1 MKPVEIVSSEERQVW
16 RDRQDELR
24 KHNSWANRKEYYPF
38 NMDKLEERG
47 KEIVYEYNIRLQ
59 ELNKKRKQVEEEFNV
74 RNQLTLVLD
83 IELKK
88 QELKREQEEKARL
101 NEKRNETR
109 RKNKLEK
116 EKYKVIPR
124 RSKRVEM
131 IAAQALLELKTPR
144 LQI

>member
-1 MKPVEIVSSEERQVW
+1 MKTVEIVSGEERQVW
-16 RDRQDELR
+16 RDRRVELR
-24 KHNSWANRKEYYPF
+24 KHNSRANRKEYYPF
-38 NMDKLEERG
+38 NMDKWEEKG

-74 RNQLTLVLD
+74 RNQLTLVVD

-88 QELKREQEEKARL
+88 QELKREQEKKARL

-116 EKYKVIPR
+116 EKNQVNPR
-124 RSKRVEM
+124 RSNRVKM

-144 LQI
+144 L

>member
-16 RDRQDELR
+16 RDRQVELR

-38 NMDKLEERG
+38 NMDKWEEKG

-88 QELKREQEEKARL
+88 QELKREQEKKARL

-116 EKYKVIPR
+116 EKNQVNPR
-124 RSKRVEM
+124 RSNRVKM

-144 LQI
+144 L

>member
-1 MKPVEIVSSEERQVW
+1 MKTVEIVSSEERQVW
-16 RDRQDELR
+16 RDRRVELR
-24 KHNSWANRKEYYPF
+24 KHNSRANRKEYYPF
-38 NMDKLEERG
+38 NMDKWEEKG

-74 RNQLTLVLD
+74 RNQLRLVVD

-88 QELKREQEEKARL
+88 QELKREQEKKARL

-116 EKYKVIPR
+116 ERYQVIPR

-144 LQI
+144 L

>member
-1 MKPVEIVSSEERQVW
+1 MKTVEIVSGEERQVW
-16 RDRQDELR
+16 RDRRVELR
-24 KHNSWANRKEYYPF
+24 KHNSRANRKEYYPF
-38 NMDKLEERG
+38 NMDKWEEKG

-74 RNQLTLVLD
+74 RNQLTLVVD
-83 IELKK
+83 NELKK
-88 QELKREQEEKARL
+88 QELKREQEKKARL

-116 EKYKVIPR
+116 EKNQVNPR
-124 RSKRVEM
+124 RSNRVKM

-144 LQI
+144 L

>member
-1 MKPVEIVSSEERQVW
+1 MKAVEIVSSEERQVW
-16 RDRQDELR
+16 RDRRVELR
-24 KHNSWANRKEYYPF
+24 KHNSRANRKEYYPF
-38 NMDKLEERG
+38 NMDKWEEKG

-74 RNQLTLVLD
+74 KNQLSLVID

-88 QELKREQEEKARL
+88 QELKRVREEKARL

-116 EKYKVIPR
+116 EKNQVNPR
-124 RSKRVEM
+124 RSNRVKM

-144 LQI
+144 L

>member
-16 RDRQDELR
+16 RDRQVELR

-38 NMDKLEERG
+38 NMDKWEEKG

-74 RNQLTLVLD
+74 KNQLTLVLD

-88 QELKREQEEKARL
+88 QELKREQEKKARL

-116 EKYKVIPR
+116 EKNQVNPR
-124 RSKRVEM
+124 RSNRVKM

-144 LQI
+144 L

>member
-1 MKPVEIVSSEERQVW
+1 MKPVQIVSSEERQVW

-38 NMDKLEERG
+38 NMDKWEERG
-47 KEIVYEYNIRLQ
+47 KEIVYEFNIRLQ

-74 RNQLTLVLD
+74 RNQLTLVLN

-116 EKYKVIPR
+116 ENYKVIPR

-144 LQI
+144 L

>member
-16 RDRQDELR
+16 RDRQVELK

-38 NMDKLEERG
+38 NMDKWEEKG

-88 QELKREQEEKARL
+88 QELKREQEKKARL
-101 NEKRNETR
+101 NRT
-109 RKNKLEK
+109 
-116 EKYKVIPR
+116 
-124 RSKRVEM
+124 
-131 IAAQALLELKTPR
+131 LLACLS
-144 LQI
+144 

>member
-16 RDRQDELR
+16 RDRQVELK

-38 NMDKLEERG
+38 NMDKWEEKG

-88 QELKREQEEKARL
+88 QELKREQEKKARL

-116 EKYKVIPR
+116 EKNQVNPR
-124 RSKRVEM
+124 RSNRVKM

-144 LQI
+144 L

>member
-1 MKPVEIVSSEERQVW
+1 MKPVETVSSEERQVW
-16 RDRQDELR
+16 RDRQNELR

-38 NMDKLEERG
+38 NMDKWEERG

-74 RNQLTLVLD
+74 RNQLTLVLN

-131 IAAQALLELKTPR
+131 IAAHALLELKTPR
-144 LQI
+144 L

>member
-16 RDRQDELR
+16 RDRQVELK

-38 NMDKLEERG
+38 NMDKWEEKG

-59 ELNKKRKQVEEEFNV
+59 ELNKKRKQVEEEFKV
-74 RNQLTLVLD
+74 RNQLTLVVD

-88 QELKREQEEKARL
+88 QELKREQEKKARL

-116 EKYKVIPR
+116 EKNQVNPR
-124 RSKRVEM
+124 RSNRIKM

-144 LQI
+144 L

>member
-1 MKPVEIVSSEERQVW
+1 MKPVQIVSSEERQVW

-38 NMDKLEERG
+38 NMDKWEERG
-47 KEIVYEYNIRLQ
+47 KDIVYEYNIRLQ

-144 LQI
+144 L

>member
-16 RDRQDELR
+16 RDRQVELK

-38 NMDKLEERG
+38 NMDKWEEKG

-74 RNQLTLVLD
+74 RNQLTLVVD

-88 QELKREQEEKARL
+88 QELKREQEKKARL

-116 EKYKVIPR
+116 EKNQVNPR
-124 RSKRVEM
+124 RSNRVKM

-144 LQI
+144 L

>member
-1 MKPVEIVSSEERQVW
+1 MKPVETVSSEERQVW
-16 RDRQDELR
+16 RDRQNELR

-38 NMDKLEERG
+38 NMDKWEERG

-74 RNQLTLVLD
+74 RNQLTLVLN

-116 EKYKVIPR
+116 EKNQVNPR
-124 RSKRVEM
+124 RSNRVKM

-144 LQI
+144 L

>member
-1 MKPVEIVSSEERQVW
+1 MKPVQIVSSEERQVW

-38 NMDKLEERG
+38 NMDKWEEKG

-59 ELNKKRKQVEEEFNV
+59 ELNKKRKQVEEEFKV
-74 RNQLTLVLD
+74 RNQLTLVVD

-109 RKNKLEK
+109 CKNKLEK
-116 EKYKVIPR
+116 ENYKVIPR

-144 LQI
+144 L

>member
-1 MKPVEIVSSEERQVW
+1 MKPVQIVSSEERQVW
-16 RDRQDELR
+16 RDRQNELR

-38 NMDKLEERG
+38 NMDKWEERG

-74 RNQLTLVLD
+74 RNQLTLVLN

-116 EKYKVIPR
+116 ENYKVIPR

-144 LQI
+144 L

>member
-1 MKPVEIVSSEERQVW
+1 MKPVETVSSEERQVW
-16 RDRQDELR
+16 RDRQNELR

-38 NMDKLEERG
+38 NMDKWEERG

-74 RNQLTLVLD
+74 RNQLTLVLN

-116 EKYKVIPR
+116 ENYKVIPR

-144 LQI
+144 L

>member
-1 MKPVEIVSSEERQVW
+1 MKPVQIVSSEERQVW

-38 NMDKLEERG
+38 NMDKWEERG

-116 EKYKVIPR
+116 ENYKVIPR

-144 LQI
+144 L

>member
-1 MKPVEIVSSEERQVW
+1 MKTVEIVSSEERQVW
-16 RDRQDELR
+16 RDRQDKLR

-38 NMDKLEERG
+38 NMDKWEEKG

-74 RNQLTLVLD
+74 KNQLSLVID

-101 NEKRNETR
+101 NKKRNETR

-116 EKYKVIPR
+116 ERYQVIPR

-144 LQI
+144 L

>member
-1 MKPVEIVSSEERQVW
+1 MKAVEIVSSEERQVW
-16 RDRQDELR
+16 RDRRVELR
-24 KHNSWANRKEYYPF
+24 KHNSRANRKEYYPF
-38 NMDKLEERG
+38 NMDKWEEKG

-74 RNQLTLVLD
+74 RNQLTLVVD

-88 QELKREQEEKARL
+88 QELKREQEKKARL

-116 EKYKVIPR
+116 EKNQVNPR
-124 RSKRVEM
+124 RSNRVKM

-144 LQI
+144 L

>member
-1 MKPVEIVSSEERQVW
+1 MKTVEIVSSEERQVW
-16 RDRQDELR
+16 RDRQDKLR

-38 NMDKLEERG
+38 NMDKWEEKG

-74 RNQLTLVLD
+74 RNQLRLVVD

-88 QELKREQEEKARL
+88 QELKREQEKKARL

-116 EKYKVIPR
+116 ERYQVIPR

-144 LQI
+144 L

>member
-1 MKPVEIVSSEERQVW
+1 MKPVQIVSSEERQVW

-38 NMDKLEERG
+38 KMDKWEERG
-47 KEIVYEYNIRLQ
+47 KDIVYEYNIRLQ

-144 LQI
+144 L